1 MNIRFRQV
9 NSSKMGVALN
19 HVATVHQQASYT
31 YSSLGFY
38 FQCQD
43 VALGDVSA
51 FFRELAEEKQEAA
64 RYFLKQSRLE
74 CDWPLTQGQ
83 QAPSPG
89 EWCSCL
95 HAMEV
100 ALELEKSLNQAVVE
114 LHSLASAK
122 EETNLL
128 AFLEDYFLEKEADRI
143 KQMSDYLTNLR
154 RLAHPPAKATLGEF
168 LFKRATHKPKYD

>member
-9 NSSKMGVALN
+9 HSSKMGVALN
-19 HVATVHQQASYT
+19 HVATVHRQASST
-31 YSSLGFY
+31 YSSLGIY

-51 FFRELAEEKQEAA
+51 FFRELAEEKREAA
-64 RYFLKQSRLE
+64 RYFLKQSRLG
-74 CDWPLTQGQ
+74 CDCPLTQGPPG
-83 QAPSPG
+83 PSSG

-100 ALELEKSLNQAVVE
+100 ALELEKSLHQALLE

-128 AFLEDYFLEKEADRI
+128 AFLEDYFLEKEEERL

-154 RLAHPPAKATLGEF
+154 RLVHPPVKAKLGEF
-168 LFKRATHKPKYD
+168 LFKKASHKPKCD